1 MQEHRSFELY
11 EMMTR
16 LGIEPNGSVL
26 PRLSLRY
33 AKSTAANR
41 VYAKR
46 HAETGL
52 TTRQC

>member
-1 MQEHRSFELY
+1 MQEHRSFEKC
-11 EMMTR
+11 EMMTW
-16 LGIEPNGSVL
+16 LGIETTGSVL

-33 AKSTAANR
+33 AKSTAADL

-46 HAETGL
+46 RAETGL